1 MADQVSPFMRT
12 IFTDITGGMLSH
24 QMLGRCAIQEMA
36 MMDCIE
42 AYGWDR
48 GSRKCKLLI
57 EEFKECQTNAKQ
69 FKRFMALRK
78 ERDRQIACGQ
88 LTGDKQYMS
97 PRIDSF

>member
-1 MADQVSPFMRT
+1 MADQVSPFIRT
-12 IFTDITGGMLSH
+12 IFTDITGSMLSH
-24 QMLGRCAIQEMA
+24 QMLGRCATHEMA

-48 GSRKCKLLI
+48 GSRKCKPLI
-57 EEFKECQTNAKQ
+57 EEFKECQTNTKQ

-88 LTGDKQYMS
+88 LVGDNQYKS